1 MQWNILKNNV
11 ISPVD
16 NWVLRHRINYVY
28 FNIWLF
34 LVSISYLPN
43 LAMHQHEC
51 NTPLIR
57 KLITI
62 HCLNILPVATQF
74 GVYIAKLTILFV
86 LALSMAI
93 KHVMFKTFTATGW
106 YLHKTVTG
114 DFTLL
119 QIEQTPDIE
128 SNISRNTSRSV
139 RANVIAGDKQCPICM
154 EDEIP
159 VMVTLECKHEMCISC
174 CKEWLESHTT
184 CPFCRD
190 NLAAHELPES
200 QAVIIE
206 TADV

>member
-1 MQWNILKNNV
+1 
-11 ISPVD
+11 
-16 NWVLRHRINYVY
+16 
-28 FNIWLF
+28 
-34 LVSISYLPN
+34 
-43 LAMHQHEC
+43 
-51 NTPLIR
+51 
-57 KLITI
+57 
-62 HCLNILPVATQF
+62 
-74 GVYIAKLTILFV
+74 
-86 LALSMAI
+86 
-93 KHVMFKTFTATGW
+93 MFKTFTATGW